1 MRRISQLSALCLA
14 AGALSA
20 CSQDQVVQTE
30 AIPTAGVRFINA
42 VPDTGG
48 SAGLDFRFVD
58 IVENNAQFKVA
69 FRNNIVTTGG
79 VPASTQIEYKNTR
92 AGQRHFR
99 IFLSDPDQA
108 VAQVVLKDTTVTIE
122 AGKLYT
128 IMLWG
133 NARGAAPAMR
143 LSFIT
148 DNPPDPGSQVALRVI
163 NATGSPIDAR
173 QYLSTGAVPA
183 AATWANVAPLT
194 ASSFVNV
201 APSQYR
207 FNVQPAGGGTALFTD
222 VLALPGA
229 AASVDVEAL
238 PGTTVAGSAV
248 TAIVWPRS
256 VAGSKAPQAAA
267 FNTPAVSFVWDR
279 RPPRACS
286 PLC

>member
-1 MRRISQLSALCLA
+1 MRRISQLSVLCLA

-58 IVENNAQFKVA
+58 LVENNAQFKVA

-128 IMLWG
+128 VMLWG
-133 NARGAAPAMR
+133 NARGGAPAMR

-173 QYLSTGAVPA
+173 QYLSTGSVPA
-183 AATWANVAPLT
+183 AATWANIAPLS

-207 FNVQPAGGGTALFTD
+207 FNVQPAGGGTALFSD
-222 VLALPGA
+222 ALALPGA
-229 AASVDVEAL
+229 TASVDVEAL
-238 PGTTVAGSAV
+238 PGTTIAGSAV

>member
-1 MRRISQLSALCLA
+1 
-14 AGALSA
+14 
-20 CSQDQVVQTE
+20 
-30 AIPTAGVRFINA
+30 
-42 VPDTGG
+42 
-48 SAGLDFRFVD
+48 
-58 IVENNAQFKVA
+58 
-69 FRNNIVTTGG
+69 

-128 IMLWG
+128 VMLWG
-133 NARGAAPAMR
+133 NARGGAPAMR

-148 DNPPDPGSQVALRVI
+148 DNPPDPAAQVALRVI

-173 QYLSTGAVPA
+173 QYLSTGSVPA
-183 AATWANVAPLT
+183 AATWANIAPLT

-222 VLALPGA
+222 ALALPGA
-229 AASVDVEAL
+229 AAAVDVEAL

>member
-1 MRRISQLSALCLA
+1 MRRISQLSVLCLA

-30 AIPTAGVRFINA
+30 NIPTAGVRFINA

-58 IVENNAQFKVA
+58 IVENNAHFKVP

-79 VPASTQIEYKNTR
+79 VPGSTQIEYKNTR
-92 AGQRHFR
+92 AGQRHFK

-108 VAQVVLKDTTVTIE
+108 VAQVALKDTTVTIE

-128 IMLWG
+128 VMLWG
-133 NARGAAPAMR
+133 NARGGAPAMR

-148 DNPPDPGSQVALRVI
+148 DNAPDPGSQVALRVI

-173 QYLSTGAVPA
+173 QYLSTGSVPA
-183 AATWANVAPLT
+183 AATWANVAPLS

-222 VLALPGA
+222 ALALPGA

-267 FNTPAVSFVWDR
+267 FNAPAVSFVWDR
-279 RPPRACS
+279 RPPRACT